1 MRSRFR
7 WGIAATD
14 LRSKIGS
21 ASTQSIPT
29 VDMFMIS
36 PNYFNTMGI
45 PLIAGEDFRNESPT
59 AAKRAGAQT
68 QSAPKLA
75 IVNETFAHKL
85 FDQEN
90 PIGRRV
96 SGGGVTY
103 RIVGVVKNIK
113 SRTLGETESA
123 ILYRSLDQTAGT
135 EASIMGYALIVRTPG
150 DPAALTQSVRE
161 QVSALDPNMAVFNAE
176 TMPQHI
182 HDALFLPRFAGT
194 MFGIFGSVGL
204 TLAAVGLFGVMSYSV
219 SRRTREI
226 GIRMALG
233 SQVSAVQ
240 GADRPAGDAVYPG
253 RRRVGIGGCAGCG
266 EVSPLRCSMEFSPG
280 TPLRLPW
287 CLPFWPWW
295 PLPLAGCRRG
305 GRLRWTR

>member
-1 MRSRFR
+1 
-7 WGIAATD
+7 
-14 LRSKIGS
+14 
-21 ASTQSIPT
+21 
-29 VDMFMIS
+29 MFMIS
-36 PNYFNTMGI
+36 PNYFNPMGV

-59 AAKRAGAQT
+59 AERAGAQT
-68 QSAPKLA
+68 QSAPNLA
-75 IVNETFAHKL
+75 IVNETFAHRL

-90 PIGRRV
+90 PIGRQV

-103 RIVGVVKNIK
+103 RIIGVVKNIK

-135 EASIMGYALIVRTPG
+135 EASIMGYALILRTPG
-150 DPAALTQSVRE
+150 DPAALTASVRE

-226 GIRMALG
+226 GIRIALG

-240 GADRPAGDAVYPG
+240 ALVVRQGMMFTLVGGGLGLASALAASKFAASLLYGVQPRDAATFTVVPAFLALVALAACWSPA
-253 RRRVGIGGCAGCG
+253 RRAAKLD
-266 EVSPLRCSMEFSPG
+266 PL
-280 TPLRLPW
+280 TALRHD
-287 CLPFWPWW
+287 
-295 PLPLAGCRRG
+295 
-305 GRLRWTR
+305 